1 MKEQIASAASQIK
14 TAVNEEMNPESH
26 VPKTE
31 SHTAEMSQA
40 RTSQQLT
47 SSSSTI
53 SSSSSSKIE
62 DSPVIVQDMSQT
74 KRVPSR
80 SSDTAPQP
88 GSINLRESP
97 RHRKESSTERRRQ
110 QPALP
115 QQATSQPVAVRP
127 QAEPVAAA
135 VTQPMMKGASSAV
148 SRESIS
154 ISKSTSKNMSEYYQE
169 NSGSNV
175 EVIDSLELNALRD
188 TNDVLKSEVQRLSAL
203 EHKLKSLNKE
213 VSFCLKEKGLHLTH
227 LTLKSYS

>member
-31 SHTAEMSQA
+31 SHAAEMNQP

-74 KRVPSR
+74 KRVPYR
-80 SSDTAPQP
+80 GSSDTAPQP

-115 QQATSQPVAVRP
+115 QQATSQPASVRP
-127 QAEPVAAA
+127 SPEPAAA
-135 VTQPMMKGASSAV
+135 VVAQPMMKGASSAV

-213 VSFCLKEKGLHLTH
+213 VSFCLKEKGLHFN
-227 LTLKSYS
+227 KD